1 MLVNGAALIP
11 HHSGALFWPEQSLLM
26 VADLHLEKG
35 SSGAEAGRFLPP
47 YDTAA
52 TLRRLAAAVAVLDP
66 ATVACLGDSFHD
78 ARAEGR
84 LSSGD
89 RLAIQ
94 SLTRSRRWLWIGGNH
109 DPQPPKDLGGDGVVE
124 LKLGPLTL
132 RHRAGGGEAGEIAGH
147 LHPKASVRLRG
158 RRLTRRC
165 FISDDLRVVLPAFGA
180 YAGGLDVGDPAFGA
194 IFPGSFKVYLLG
206 QEGVHAFPSR
216 RLVPLAAEHPR

>member
-1 MLVNGAALIP
+1 
-11 HHSGALFWPEQSLLM
+11 M

-35 SSGAEAGRFLPP
+35 SSKAEAGHLLPP

-52 TLRRLAAAVAVLDP
+52 TLRRLAAVVAVLDP
-66 ATVACLGDSFHD
+66 ARVACLGDSFHD
-78 ARAEGR
+78 TRAEGR
-84 LSSGD
+84 LSSSD
-89 RLAIQ
+89 REAIQ
-94 SLTRSRRWLWIGGNH
+94 NLTRAREWFWVGGNH
-109 DPQPPKDLGGDGVVE
+109 DPHRPKHLGGNGVVE

-132 RHRAGGGEAGEIAGH
+132 RHRAVGGEAGEIAGH

-165 FISDDLRVVLPAFGA
+165 FISDDLRAVLPAFGA

-194 IFPGSFKVYLLG
+194 IFPGLFKVYLLG